1 MGQLKIQASLSG
13 LNSNDVYKKIGNFKN
28 YNKYV
33 DIVRSISVEN
43 IDQNTSIS
51 SWEIEFEN
59 GILRWK
65 ERDVFED
72 KDKVIFFEMIEGDIE
87 KFNGYWKIIKNKS
100 GCQILFFADY
110 DLGINM
116 LNDIL
121 DPIAGNLLLDTI
133 KSILIGLFE
142 NIHITVEELKTLS
155 VEEEC

>member
-1 MGQLKIQASLSG
+1 
-13 LNSNDVYKKIGNFKN
+13 
-28 YNKYV
+28 
-33 DIVRSISVEN
+33 
-43 IDQNTSIS
+43 
-51 SWEIEFEN
+51 
-59 GILRWK
+59 
-65 ERDVFED
+65 
-72 KDKVIFFEMIEGDIE
+72 MIEGDIE

>member
-72 KDKVIFFEMIEGDIE
+72 KDKVIFF
-87 KFNGYWKIIKNKS
+87 
-100 GCQILFFADY
+100 
-110 DLGINM
+110 
-116 LNDIL
+116 
-121 DPIAGNLLLDTI
+121 
-133 KSILIGLFE
+133 
-142 NIHITVEELKTLS
+142 
-155 VEEEC
+155 

>member
-121 DPIAGNLLLDTI
+121 DSIAGNLLLDTI